1 MKTFKGTVEVASA
14 KPWTDTK
21 TGQDI
26 VLYSF
31 KLEGMNKWFRTG
43 TNSPG
48 VKEGDNIQ
56 FVENGNTVDVAS
68 IQQVASSEVQQAPRP
83 AGGGSS
89 KPVKGGQLARDDY
102 WANKEERDKEREV
115 YDKTVRSPMIEY
127 QSARKDATAL
137 VVAALNQDALSFGN
151 TAKSKQ
157 LGMLIDFVEQVTVEL
172 VGRANNFRADLENE

>member
-1 MKTFKGTVEVASA
+1 MKTFKGTVDVVSA

-21 TGQDI
+21 TGQNI
-26 VLYSF
+26 TLHSF
-31 KLEGMNKWFRTG
+31 KLAGMGKWFRTG

-48 VKEGDNIQ
+48 ISEGDNIQ
-56 FVENGNTVDVAS
+56 FVENGNSVDVAS
-68 IQQVASSEVQQAPRP
+68 IEKVAASEVQQAPRP
-83 AGGGSS
+83 AGGAAP
-89 KPVKGGQLARDDY
+89 KKGGQLARDDY

-115 YDKTVRSPMIEY
+115 YDKAVRSPMIEY

-137 VVAALNQDALSFGN
+137 VVAALGKDAISFGN

-157 LGMLIDFVEQVTVEL
+157 LGMLVDFVEEVTKDL